1 MEPIKLQRDGSAGE
15 SLMKI
20 LVAED
25 NAFSRTLLTKTL
37 GKAGYDVIV
46 AENGDA
52 AWDALQQ
59 ENPSKL
65 ADSLQRVIAQTLCK
79 RIGGGRIASCEILV
93 VTPAVSSNIR
103 KGKTHQIPSLMQTGR
118 KVGIC
123 TFFDDFLS
131 LVKRAIISP
140 K

>member
-1 MEPIKLQRDGSAGE
+1 
-15 SLMKI
+15 MKI

-79 RIGGGRIASCEILV
+79 RIGGGRIASCE
-93 VTPAVSSNIR
+93 TPAVSSNIR
-103 KGKTHQIPSLMQTGR
+103 KGKTRQIPSLMQTGR
-118 KVGIC
+118 KVGMC

-131 LVKRAIISP
+131 LVKRGIISP